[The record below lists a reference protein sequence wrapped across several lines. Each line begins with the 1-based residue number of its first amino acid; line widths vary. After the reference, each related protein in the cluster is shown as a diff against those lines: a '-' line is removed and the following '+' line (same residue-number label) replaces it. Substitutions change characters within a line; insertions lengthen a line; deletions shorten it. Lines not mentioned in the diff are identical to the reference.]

1 MAKVTWFEAYET
13 HFGYDASILESTRSN
28 NFLDCIMLIG
38 DRSVHPPYEGKIY
51 AVTVDTEL
59 DGIPHSTLMCGFT
72 LFRTEQMF
80 GQVDMTDRMIEFI
93 DELHSDSEQTIYDSF
108 TWDDDYRKFVLI
120 THSDYYYEGDE

>member
-80 GQVDMTDRMIEFI
+80 GQVDMADRMIEFI